1 MKQRIAIAHVIL
13 KKPPIP
19 LLDKANVSVDT
30 DTEKLLHETLEK
42 LMPKRTSSFIAHRLS
57 TIHNVDRIYML
68 DGGEVV
74 KVGTHKKLQSKEGVY
89 TMLYRQSLM
98 V

>member
-1 MKQRIAIAHVIL
+1 
-13 KKPPIP
+13 
-19 LLDKANVSVDT
+19 
-30 DTEKLLHETLEK
+30 
-42 LMPKRTSSFIAHRLS
+42 MPKRTSSFIAHRLS